1 VSGEHKCKI
10 LLFCIVSQM
19 EVIKKILSSKIFLF
33 FLLLAV
39 IWVGLVSI
47 KAYYKKSQLDQEVTS
62 LKSEIGKLDQQD
74 QDLSQLIKYFNNQN
88 YLEKEAKD
96 KLNLKKSDEN
106 VVMVPEGQL
115 NEEAD
120 ASQELFST
128 KTNGISNNSQPARD
142 AENNL
147 VKWWKYLFGR

>member
-1 VSGEHKCKI
+1 
-10 LLFCIVSQM
+10 M

-47 KAYYKKSQLDQEVTS
+47 KAYYKKLQLDQEISS
-62 LKSEIGKLDQQD
+62 LKGEIGKLDKQD
-74 QDLSQLIKYFNNQN
+74 QDLSQLIKYFQNQN

-96 KLNLKKSDEN
+96 QLNLKKSDEN

-115 NEEAD
+115 NDQASV
-120 ASQELFST
+120 SQELTST
-128 KTNGISNNSQPARD
+128 TASGFFDNSQSVSEV
-142 AENNL
+142 ENNL

>member
-1 VSGEHKCKI
+1 
-10 LLFCIVSQM
+10 M

-47 KAYYKKSQLDQEVTS
+47 KAYYKKSQLDQEISS
-62 LKSEIGKLDQQD
+62 LKGEIGKLDKQD
-74 QDLSQLIKYFNNQN
+74 QDLSQLIKYFQNQN

-96 KLNLKKSDEN
+96 QLNLKKSDEN

-115 NEEAD
+115 NDQASV
-120 ASQELFST
+120 SQELTST
-128 KTNGISNNSQPARD
+128 TASGFFDNSQSVSEV
-142 AENNL
+142 ENNL

>member
-1 VSGEHKCKI
+1 
-10 LLFCIVSQM
+10 M

-128 KTNGISNNSQPARD
+128 KTNGILNNSQPARD

>member
-1 VSGEHKCKI
+1 
-10 LLFCIVSQM
+10 M

>member
-1 VSGEHKCKI
+1 
-10 LLFCIVSQM
+10 M

-120 ASQELFST
+120 ASQELSST
-128 KTNGISNNSQPARD
+128 KTNGILNNSQSARD

>member
-1 VSGEHKCKI
+1 
-10 LLFCIVSQM
+10 M

-33 FLLLAV
+33 FLLLAIV
-39 IWVGLVSI
+39 WVGLVSI
-47 KAYYKKSQLDQEVTS
+47 KAYYKKSQLDQEISS
-62 LKSEIGKLDQQD
+62 LKSQIGKLDKQD

-88 YLEKEAKD
+88 SLEKEAKD

-115 NEEAD
+115 NQQAA
-120 ASQELFST
+120 ASQELSST
-128 KTNGISNNSQPARD
+128 TASGILGNSQSVKE

-147 VKWWKYLFGR
+147 IKWWKYLFGR